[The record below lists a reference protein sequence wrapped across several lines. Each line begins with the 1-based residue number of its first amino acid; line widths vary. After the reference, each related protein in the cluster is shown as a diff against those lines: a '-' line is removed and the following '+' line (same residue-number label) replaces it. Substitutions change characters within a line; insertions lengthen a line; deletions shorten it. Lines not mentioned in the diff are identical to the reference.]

1 MADTDAGRQA
11 VEALY
16 EAFNTGVAENVQ
28 ACMHFPLVI
37 LAGDAPVILDSPA
50 AFGPD
55 FDALRRTERW
65 QRTTLDRIEV
75 VGSSANRVYCLVEL
89 SRFDVDDRRYLTGT
103 DALHGQPGRRGVEGP
118 GHLDGDRSRR
128 PDLTGSCCVPGVDR
142 QPSGCA
148 S

>member
-1 MADTDAGRQA
+1 MTDTDAGRRA

-16 EAFNTGVAENVQ
+16 EAFNTGVAERVQ

-55 FDALRRTERW
+55 FDALRQTERW
-65 QRTTLDRIEV
+65 QRTTLDRIDV

-103 DALHGQPGRRGVEGP
+103 ALYTASRVGGVWKVQAISTEI
-118 GHLDGDRSRR
+118 
-128 PDLTGSCCVPGVDR
+128 VPVD
-142 QPSGCA
+142 PP
-148 S
+148 